1 MVDTPA
7 HLAYRL
13 TQEGDNTIAFFRAIS
28 PSGWDQLVYNEG
40 ANWKVQHILAHFVAT
55 EKGINILIIDILA
68 GGSGAPDNFD
78 INSFNEKEV
87 VALKNLATADLLNQL
102 SKLRLANIK
111 IVSGM
116 NPDDLAKMGR
126 HPYFGR
132 ASLLDIIKLLYRH
145 HQIHLRDIRRVLAI

>member
-7 HLAYRL
+7 HLAFRL
-13 TQEGDNTIAFFRAIS
+13 TQEGDKTIAFFRAIS
-28 PSGWDQLVYNEG
+28 PSGWEQLVYNEG
-40 ANWKVQHILAHFVAT
+40 ANWKVQHVLAHFVAT
-55 EKGINILIIDILA
+55 EKAINILILDILA

-87 VALKNLATADLLNQL
+87 IAFKNLSTDDLLNQL
-102 SKLRLANIK
+102 LELRLANIK

-116 NPDDLAKMGR
+116 NPGDLVKMGR

-145 HQIHLRDIRRVLAI
+145 HQIHIRDIRRVLAI